1 MPTRPAAFRH
11 SAFRWFTLS
20 RVFSVLGNQMVSVA
34 IGWQVYE
41 LTGSPLALG
50 LIGLVQVAP
59 ILGLALWAGQF
70 ADRAD
75 RRNIMIGTQLL
86 HGLASLGLAGLAVQA
101 HPSLPLIYAM
111 LLLKGVAG
119 AFQMP
124 AAQALMPSLVP
135 QEIFPGAVAWRSVTF
150 ELASLGGPVLGGF
163 LIHRFGPGPAY
174 LGNVVLS
181 LVAVVMLLQ
190 IPCRAQA
197 ATSPPPGGLLDGLRF
212 VWSRQVILGALTL
225 DLFAVLF
232 AGATALYPVFA
243 RDILHV
249 GPQGLGLLKGAS
261 SIGSV
266 LMSIWLLNGPPI
278 RRAGRLL
285 LVTVT
290 AYGLF
295 MIGFGL
301 STWFWLSV
309 ACLAAT
315 GAADAVSV
323 LIRHTVVQMRTPD
336 AMRGKVSAVNGVFFR
351 SSNELGEMESGIA
364 ASLVGAG
371 ASVVLG
377 GLVTLGVVGFCA
389 WRFPDLRRL
398 GRLDDGQALGP
409 AVPGQDHALH

>member
-1 MPTRPAAFRH
+1 MPFRH

-20 RVFSVLGNQMVSVA
+20 RVIGVIGNQMVFVA

-41 LTGSPLALG
+41 LTDSPLALG

-75 RRNIMIGTQLL
+75 RRNILVGTQLL
-86 HGLASLGLAGLAVQA
+86 NGLASLGLAALAVQP
-101 HPSLPLIYAM
+101 HPSLPLIYVM
-111 LLLKGVAG
+111 LFLKGVAA

-124 AAQALMPSLVP
+124 AGQALMPSLVP
-135 QEIFPGAVAWRSVTF
+135 QEIFSSAVAWRSVTF
-150 ELASLGGPVLGGF
+150 EMASVAGPVLGGF
-163 LIHRFGPGPAY
+163 LIQRSGPGAAY

-181 LVAVVMLLQ
+181 LVAVGMLLR
-190 IPCRAQA
+190 IPGRGKAARASA
-197 ATSPPPGGLLDGLRF
+197 PPPGGLLDGLRF

-232 AGATALYPVFA
+232 AGASALYPVFA
-243 RDILHV
+243 RDVLHV

-261 SIGSV
+261 SIGSIV
-266 LMSIWLLNGPPI
+266 MSVWLLNCPPI

-285 LVTVT
+285 LLSVA
-290 AYGLF
+290 AYGLC
-295 MIGFGL
+295 MIGFRL
-301 STWFWLSV
+301 STWFWVSV
-309 ACLAAT
+309 ACLAAA

-323 LIRHTVVQMRTPD
+323 LIRHTVVQLRTPD

-351 SSNELGEMESGIA
+351 SSNELGEMESGVA

-371 ASVVLG
+371 PSVVLG
-377 GLVTLGVVGFCA
+377 SLVTLGVVGFCA
-389 WRFPDLRRL
+389 SRFPEIRKL
-398 GRLDDGQALGP
+398 GRLDEGGEDGTAGML
-409 AVPGQDHALH
+409 

>member
-1 MPTRPAAFRH
+1 MPFRH
-11 SAFRWFTLS
+11 NAFRWFALS
-20 RVFSVLGNQMVSVA
+20 RVFSVVGNQMVSVA
-34 IGWQVYE
+34 VGWQVYE
-41 LTGSPLALG
+41 LTDSPLALG
-50 LIGLVQVAP
+50 LVGLVQVAP

-75 RRNIMIGTQLL
+75 RRNIMVGTQLL

-124 AAQALMPSLVP
+124 AGQALMPSLVP
-135 QEIFPGAVAWRSVTF
+135 QEIFPGAVAWRSLTF
-150 ELASLGGPVLGGF
+150 ELSSIAGPVLGGF
-163 LIHRFGPGPAY
+163 LIHRFGAGPAY
-174 LGNVVLS
+174 LGNAVLS
-181 LVAVVMLLQ
+181 LLAVAMLLR
-190 IPCRAQA
+190 IPARGKAVR
-197 ATSPPPGGLLDGLRF
+197 TSSPPPGGLLDGLRF
-212 VWSRQVILGALTL
+212 VWSRQVILGSLTL

-261 SIGSV
+261 SLGSV
-266 LMSIWLLNGPPI
+266 GMSIWLLNCPPI

-285 LVTVT
+285 LLTVA

-301 STWFWLSV
+301 STWFWLSM
-309 ACLAAT
+309 AFLAAA

-323 LIRHTVVQMRTPD
+323 LIRHTVVLTRTPD

-371 ASVVLG
+371 PSVVLG
-377 GLVTLGVVGFCA
+377 SLATLGVVGFCA
-389 WRFPDLRRL
+389 WRFPELRRL
-398 GRLDDGQALGP
+398 GRLDEMPPSESGRTLTG
-409 AVPGQDHALH
+409 